1 MATLLITE
9 AFIRTGLRCPPG
21 KSKIE
26 FCDVEIPGF
35 RVEVSAHGP
44 GKGTY
49 FFAHKSEGRR
59 KHCKLG
65 TTSDMVLKDA
75 RSTAL
80 TLRAQTQSGQL
91 PSAVETKAISAITFD
106 DYFYKHYL
114 PHVKP
119 RKRSWSRD
127 EELYRLRIS
136 PALGRKRLG
145 DITRQEIQA
154 LQAAVLAEG
163 LAPATADHHVKL
175 IRQALNLAVDW
186 DMLGKNPATGVKLFR
201 VDNRLENYLDEAQ
214 LGQLLHVLRTDEN
227 RAVCNIALFLLSTGC
242 RLNEALQ
249 ATWSQID
256 RGTRVWR
263 IPAKNSKSRRIRS
276 VPLNDSALEVI
287 AGLGTEG
294 LFEHLFVNRR
304 TGQPYA
310 NIAKAWYRLR
320 TAAGLPKLRLHDL
333 RHQFASMLVNAG
345 RSLYEVQAVL
355 GHADSATTQRYA
367 HLSSKSLQDAANS
380 ASIAIR
386 GASSNAE
393 VPA

>member
-1 MATLLITE
+1 MTTILLTPELIE
-9 AFIRTGLRCPPG
+9 SRLECPPG
-21 KSKIE
+21 KSKVE
-26 FCDVEIPGF
+26 LCDTKTTGL
-35 RVEVSAHGP
+35 RLEVSAT
-44 GKGTY
+44 GKKTY
-49 FFAHKSEGRR
+49 FFSHKQEGKRTHHR
-59 KHCKLG
+59 LG
-65 TTSDMVLKDA
+65 STDEITLDQA
-75 RSTAL
+75 RAMAL
-80 TLRAQTQSGQL
+80 AIRARTQSVQPPSGQG
-91 PSAVETKAISAITFD
+91 ARSAITVDVF
-106 DYFYKHYL
+106 FEKHYL
-114 PHVKP
+114 PFVKP
-119 RKRSWSRD
+119 RKRSWKRD
-127 EELYRLRIS
+127 EELYRLRIK
-136 PALGRKRLG
+136 PAFGHKRL
-145 DITRQEIQA
+145 DELTRQEVQA
-154 LQAAVLAEG
+154 LQASVLAED

-186 DMLGKNPATGVKLFR
+186 DMLDKNPASGVKLFR
-201 VDNRLENYLDEAQ
+201 VDNRLENYLDETQ
-214 LGQLLHVLRTDEN
+214 LGRLLHVLRTDEN

-249 ATWSQID
+249 ATWPQID

-294 LFEHLFVNRR
+294 SFEHLFVNRR

-310 NIAKAWYRLR
+310 NIAKAWYRIR

-355 GHADSATTQRYA
+355 GHADSLTTQRYA

-380 ASIAIR
+380 ASVAIR
-386 GASSNAE
+386 GASSTAK